1 MKCSVCNRGACLS
14 SVFNLKDKFKRA
26 GRPASF
32 FFSTSFFHGKETPG
46 PGVRCNGRRA
56 PAARLITARHNGES
70 CPGCKAH
77 HDRIRRN
84 PGHAG
89 FEPDNRN
96 DEGIAEYS
104 ASEQTEDGKTAQPSR
119 RDTETVPPQRAGKKE
134 PECPERSRNAPKG
147 PGGRGPGA
155 RRGAVKTVGIE
166 RWERFSG
173 MPADRTTDTRG
184 SDRTTEIRR
193 IRGDIRSE
201 SAEDRKIRNIQ
212 GVETPKAR
220 KREGPTTNTTVRGD
234 IPVGTRRRVN
244 EKEEQNISK
253 L

>member
-1 MKCSVCNRGACLS
+1 MRVSNRITETTKGS
-14 SVFNLKDKFKRA
+14 RSIPHRNRLKTGKRRS
-26 GRPASF
+26 RPA
-32 FFSTSFFHGKETPG
+32 E
-46 PGVRCNGRRA
+46 
-56 PAARLITARHNGES
+56 
-70 CPGCKAH
+70 
-77 HDRIRRN
+77 IRR
-84 PGHAG
+84 PC
-89 FEPDNRN
+89 
-96 DEGIAEYS
+96 
-104 ASEQTEDGKTAQPSR
+104 R
-119 RDTETVPPQRAGKKE
+119 RKG
-134 PECPERSRNAPKG
+134 PEKRSRNAPKG

-220 KREGPTTNTTVRGD
+220 KREGPTINTTVRGDIRSESAEDRRIRNIQGVETPKARRREGPTTNTTVRGD

>member
-1 MKCSVCNRGACLS
+1 MKCPVYNRGACLS

-46 PGVRCNGRRA
+46 PGVRRNGRRA
-56 PAARLITARHNGES
+56 PAARLITTGFGGTPDMRVSNRITETTKGSRSIPHRNRLKTGKRRSRPAE
-70 CPGCKAH
+70 
-77 HDRIRRN
+77 IRR
-84 PGHAG
+84 PC
-89 FEPDNRN
+89 
-96 DEGIAEYS
+96 
-104 ASEQTEDGKTAQPSR
+104 R
-119 RDTETVPPQRAGKKE
+119 RKG
-134 PECPERSRNAPKG
+134 PEKRSRNAPKG

-201 SAEDRKIRNIQ
+201 SAEDRRIRNIQ

-244 EKEEQNISK
+244 EKEEQNIPK